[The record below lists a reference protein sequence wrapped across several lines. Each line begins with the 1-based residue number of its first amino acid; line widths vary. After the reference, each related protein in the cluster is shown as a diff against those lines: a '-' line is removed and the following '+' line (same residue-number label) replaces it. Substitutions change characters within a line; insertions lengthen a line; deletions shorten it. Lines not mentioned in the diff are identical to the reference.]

1 MGKSQGNIPQT
12 VKHPRPGT
20 EGSHSFPGAGK
31 TEEDTLFLRQRE
43 PGGGAAWGSRVTD
56 TQLVS
61 EKQQGVRGEEAA
73 GPPPCSP
80 CSASRWLTPT
90 RSQGAGAP
98 RRCSPWGPPLGHLS
112 AGKGCAK
119 CSRQEESRQRP
130 RHTAQ
135 STRGGPTAPSPKQQG
150 VGTGVSGEGTGL
162 GRAGGEQ
169 TCRPP
174 WSHRVRPPAVSVS
187 ISNLYPGCEHVS
199 VRSRSM
205 MFEPGL
211 TRGTL
216 EVLVAPPQH
225 LHCEAEDQSI
235 KAIDIQNAYLNGTV
249 ARALHGSI
257 S

>member
-1 MGKSQGNIPQT
+1 MRPYAASQGDLWLHRAPARTIQSALVMFGVSVHTSVSPQDMDL
-12 VKHPRPGT
+12 
-20 EGSHSFPGAGK
+20 PGAEREDSGK
-31 TEEDTLFLRQRE
+31 
-43 PGGGAAWGSRVTD
+43 AI
-56 TQLVS
+56 
-61 EKQQGVRGEEAA
+61 
-73 GPPPCSP
+73 GPPALSQHLCWYRPHWWHLKCG
-80 CSASRWLTPT
+80 LL
-90 RSQGAGAP
+90 RSFC
-98 RRCSPWGPPLGHLS
+98 RKR
-112 AGKGCAK
+112 
-119 CSRQEESRQRP
+119 RP
-130 RHTAQ
+130 RLS
-135 STRGGPTAPSPKQQG
+135 STNSTWFPPSPLASK
-150 VGTGVSGEGTGL
+150 
-162 GRAGGEQ
+162 
-169 TCRPP
+169 
-174 WSHRVRPPAVSVS
+174 PAVSVS

>member
-98 RRCSPWGPPLGHLS
+98 RRYSPWGPPLGHLS

-150 VGTGVSGEGTGL
+150 VGTGVSGKGQDWVGWEGSRHA
-162 GRAGGEQ
+162 GRPGPTA
-169 TCRPP
+169 
-174 WSHRVRPPAVSVS
+174 SRPPAVSVS